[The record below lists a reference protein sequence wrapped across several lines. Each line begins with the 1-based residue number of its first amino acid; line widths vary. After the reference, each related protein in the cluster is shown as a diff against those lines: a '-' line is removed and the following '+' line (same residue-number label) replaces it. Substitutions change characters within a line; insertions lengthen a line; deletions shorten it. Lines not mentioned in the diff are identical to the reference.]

1 MVLIQEKQKVDTEML
16 DLREALKEAETKAK
30 ILEEERNKALQQL
43 QASIEV
49 NLKILQFNTMLQS
62 NVIYC
67 IAPFCFTKWYLTV
80 WNFWGFFLGFDSKGS
95 FGSCGL
101 WGPSSVG
108 WACFSG
114 YCGRLEARQGM
125 VGAMG
130 SGCGIR
136 GDWPKFCIP

>member
-16 DLREALKEAETKAK
+16 ELREALKEAETKAK

-67 IAPFCFTKWYLTV
+67 IAPFCFTK
-80 WNFWGFFLGFDSKGS
+80 
-95 FGSCGL
+95 
-101 WGPSSVG
+101 
-108 WACFSG
+108 
-114 YCGRLEARQGM
+114 
-125 VGAMG
+125 
-130 SGCGIR
+130 
-136 GDWPKFCIP
+136 